1 MTVDEPP
8 KEIVIQNVTVQ
19 SPTNKRFTIP
29 IMIETTERKTEEAH
43 ALIDCGAEGLF
54 VDTSYAKQWRKEPL
68 KHQIRV
74 RNVDGTINANGN
86 IKEKCLITF
95 RIGDEEMTEW
105 FHVTNTGDQN
115 LILGLPWLTKR
126 NPIIDWRG
134 KSLEIRTST
143 GDSNWRES
151 EVTAKIRGPQGKPE
165 VNNSWPAMDEDL
177 YYDPLLTNLRHRGL
191 RSIFKQVISNI
202 SSTFH

>member
-1 MTVDEPP
+1 MTVDEPL
-8 KEIVIQNVTVQ
+8 KEIVIQNVTVR
-19 SPTNKRFTIP
+19 SPSNKRFTIP
-29 IMIETTERKTEEAH
+29 ITIETTENTEDAH

-54 VDTSYAKQWRKEPL
+54 IDASYAKRWRKEPL

-86 IKEKCLITF
+86 IKEKCLIMF
-95 RIGDEEMTEW
+95 RIGDEEMTKW
-105 FHVTNTGDQN
+105 FHITNTGDQN

-151 EVTAKIRGPQGKPE
+151 EVTAKI
-165 VNNSWPAMDEDL
+165 
-177 YYDPLLTNLRHRGL
+177 
-191 RSIFKQVISNI
+191 
-202 SSTFH
+202 

>member
-1 MTVDEPP
+1 MDEPL
-8 KEIVIQNVTVQ
+8 KEVVIQNVTVR
-19 SPTNKRFTIP
+19 SPSNKRFTIP
-29 IMIETTERKTEEAH
+29 ITIETTENTKEAH

-54 VDTSYAKQWRKEPL
+54 VDASYAKRWRKEPL

-126 NPIIDWRG
+126 NPIIDWRR
-134 KSLEIRTST
+134 KSLEIHTST
-143 GDSNWRES
+143 GNSNWHES
-151 EVTAKIRGPQGKPE
+151 EVMAKI
-165 VNNSWPAMDEDL
+165 
-177 YYDPLLTNLRHRGL
+177 
-191 RSIFKQVISNI
+191 
-202 SSTFH
+202 

>member
-1 MTVDEPP
+1 M
-8 KEIVIQNVTVQ
+8 
-19 SPTNKRFTIP
+19 
-29 IMIETTERKTEEAH
+29 
-43 ALIDCGAEGLF
+43 
-54 VDTSYAKQWRKEPL
+54 

-105 FHVTNTGDQN
+105 FHITNTGDQN
-115 LILGLPWLTKR
+115 LILGLPWLSKR

-143 GDSNWRES
+143 GNSNWHKS

-165 VNNSWPAMDEDL
+165 VNNSWPAMNEDL
-177 YYDPLLTNLRHRGL
+177 VVRYLSRDRKSTHLNSSHR
-191 RSIFKQVISNI
+191 R
-202 SSTFH
+202 

>member
-1 MTVDEPP
+1 MDEPL
-8 KEIVIQNVTVQ
+8 KEVVIQNVTVQ
-19 SPTNKRFTIP
+19 SPSNKRFTIL
-29 IMIETTERKTEEAH
+29 ITIETTENTENAH

-54 VDTSYAKQWRKEPL
+54 VDASYAKRWRKELL

-74 RNVDGTINANGN
+74 RNVNGTINANGN

-134 KSLEIRTST
+134 KSLEIHTST
-143 GDSNWRES
+143 GDSNCSCSLWRQIHSQRYPLPNIEEHFVS
-151 EVTAKIRGPQGKPE
+151 PYALSLLQGLIFNLFRSAATALP
-165 VNNSWPAMDEDL
+165 
-177 YYDPLLTNLRHRGL
+177 
-191 RSIFKQVISNI
+191 
-202 SSTFH
+202 

>member
-1 MTVDEPP
+1 MAVDEPLE
-8 KEIVIQNVTVQ
+8 EIVIQNVTVQ
-19 SPTNKRFTIP
+19 SPSNKHFTIL
-29 IMIETTERKTEEAH
+29 ITIETTEKTEDAH

-54 VDTSYAKQWRKEPL
+54 IDALYAKQWRKEPL
-68 KHQIRV
+68 KCQIRV
-74 RNVDGTINANGN
+74 RNVDRTTNANGN
-86 IKEKCLITF
+86 IKEKCLIMF

-143 GDSNWRES
+143 GDSNWHES
-151 EVTAKIRGPQGKPE
+151 KVTAKI
-165 VNNSWPAMDEDL
+165 
-177 YYDPLLTNLRHRGL
+177 
-191 RSIFKQVISNI
+191 
-202 SSTFH
+202 